1 MMNACA
7 IIRTLNYVYTYVCSY
22 LVAVSMEF
30 SYFSMV
36 PISNDSSLV
45 LSIVRSPEIHV
56 AYTTGNLQDICMM
69 FIFYHFYYD
78 PTSFSLVWGLLRLPQ
93 LIVQMYVCLQWS
105 CELKHVFKMLVFLLA
120 YRSKGQSVLYFP

>member
-1 MMNACA
+1 MRHNKNFK
-7 IIRTLNYVYTYVCSY
+7 LYTYVCSY

-56 AYTTGNLQDICMM
+56 AYYRELTRYM
-69 FIFYHFYYD
+69 YD
-78 PTSFSLVWGLLRLPQ
+78 VYFLSFLLRSNKLLTSLGFAQTPP
-93 LIVQMYVCLQWS
+93 INCADVCMS
-105 CELKHVFKMLVFLLA
+105 TMEL
-120 YRSKGQSVLYFP
+120 